1 MKNAL
6 SFVVGVVA
14 AIPIVGAMIFA
25 LLAGLAQEADNRSAQ
40 QLMRQL
46 RPGITECTH
55 PEARSF
61 NCTEVKRGKRRTV
74 VLAVAKE

>member
-6 SFVVGVVA
+6 AFVVGVVA
-14 AIPIVGAMIFA
+14 AIPIVGALMLAA
-25 LLAGLAQEADNRSAQ
+25 LAAAAQEADNRAAQ

-55 PEARSF
+55 PEARVM
-61 NCTEVKRGKRRTV
+61 NCIEVKRGQRRNV
-74 VLAVAKE
+74 VLTVAKD